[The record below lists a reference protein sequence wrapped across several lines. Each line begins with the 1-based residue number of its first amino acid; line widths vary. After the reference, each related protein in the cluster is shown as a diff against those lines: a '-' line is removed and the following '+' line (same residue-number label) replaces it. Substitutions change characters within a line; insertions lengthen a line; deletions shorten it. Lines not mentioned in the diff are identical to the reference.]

1 MLRSPAANF
10 LSRFSPLFLL
20 ALFALVG
27 ILVVDD
33 YGVAYDE
40 SVQRALAA
48 VTAAYMIGADDALLQ
63 HRDQTY
69 GVAFELPLLF
79 IELLLGLEDSRSVH
93 LVRHILSH
101 LFFLV
106 GGVFCYLLVRRM
118 FGSRL
123 LALFAM
129 LLFLLHPRL
138 YAHSFFN
145 TKDVPFF
152 SMFMIMLFLMHRA
165 FRKDNFAAFISCGMA
180 VGILT
185 NIRILGLML
194 FAAVLSMRLLDLLQ
208 AENWRERK
216 RILVT
221 VGLFVAASV
230 LILYATWPYL
240 WSDPFV
246 HFAEAFI
253 HMGDHPEMIP
263 SLFQGKPVVGKGMP
277 LHYVPVWLSITTPPV
292 ALLLG
297 SIGLLSILHRTSWQ
311 PGAALCNG
319 PLRFKLFLIVCFVLP
334 VAAVVVLDANLYN
347 GWRQMYFLYAPLVLL
362 AAIGLRWLASAQR
375 SRTVRNA
382 SCSLVAM
389 GLLTTVSS
397 MAFLH
402 PNQDIYFNFLVDKK
416 TPEHLRSQYDMDYYE
431 TTFRQGLEWLLQRDA
446 SSLVYVDMA
455 FNDLNSGILPQA
467 DRKRVQ
473 VGFDQHADFHITNHR
488 QRTSSGTLLKT
499 FAPLIYDLRIYNN
512 TVMSVAALD
521 LSLVPEVDIEP
532 YRELYRSAMAGP
544 SIVRSSYNVHLRE
557 RSLIYA
563 KDQCRPVDTR
573 AFFILLIEPSVKI
586 DLPNHRK
593 LIGFD
598 IQEFRFGARGV
609 RFEEKCLLTMPLPD
623 YDIDRIIIGQ
633 AIPSTDKFG
642 SRNRCYLW
650 QETIPFNEQQEAGQ
664 CATGSPACAVRL
676 PMPPCQSLDAG

>member
-1 MLRSPAANF
+1 MAMVGSPAANF

-33 YGVAYDE
+33 YGVIYDE

-48 VTAAYMIGADDALLQ
+48 VTTAYMIGADDALLQ

-79 IELLLGLEDSRSVH
+79 IELVLGLEDSRSIH
-93 LVRHILSH
+93 LTRHILSH

-106 GGVFCYLLVRRM
+106 GGIFCYLLVCRM
-118 FGSRL
+118 FGSRV

-145 TKDVPFF
+145 TKDVPFL
-152 SMFMIMLFLMHRA
+152 SMFMIALFLIHRA
-165 FRKDNFAAFISCGMA
+165 FRKDDFAAFISCGMA

-185 NIRILGLML
+185 NIRILGLIP
-194 FAAVLSMRLLDLLQ
+194 FVAVLGMRLLDLLQ
-208 AENWRERK
+208 AESWRERK
-216 RILVT
+216 RILAT
-221 VGLFVAASV
+221 AGLFAAASV
-230 LILYATWPYL
+230 LMLYATWPYL
-240 WSDPFV
+240 WNDPFS
-246 HFAEAFI
+246 HFAEAFKR
-253 HMGDHPEMIP
+253 MGSHPEMIP
-263 SLFQGKPVVGKGMP
+263 SLFQGELVVGKDMP

-297 SIGLLSILHRTSWQ
+297 GVGLLSILRRTSRQ
-311 PGAALCNG
+311 PGAILCNG
-319 PLRFKLFLIVCFVLP
+319 PLRFELLLIACFVLP
-334 VAAVVVLDANLYN
+334 IAAVVVLNVNLYN

-362 AAIGLRWLASAQR
+362 AAIGIHRLASAQR
-375 SRTVRNA
+375 SSVVRNA
-382 SCSLVAM
+382 SR
-389 GLLTTVSS
+389 GLAATGLFTTVSS

-402 PNQDIYFNFLVDKK
+402 PNQDIYFNFLVDRK

-446 SSLVYVDMA
+446 SSPVYVDMA

-467 DRKRVQ
+467 DRQRVQ

-488 QRTSSGTLLKT
+488 HRTSSGTMLKT
-499 FAPLIYDLRIYNN
+499 FAPLIYDLRVYNN
-512 TVMSVAALD
+512 TVMSVVALD
-521 LSLVPEVDIEP
+521 LSLAPEVDIEP
-532 YRELYRSAMAGP
+532 YRELYRSAMDGSP
-544 SIVRSSYNVHLRE
+544 IVRSNYNVNLRE
-557 RSLIYA
+557 HSLIYA
-563 KDQCRPVDTR
+563 KNQCRPADTR
-573 AFFILLIEPSVKI
+573 ALFILLIEPSAKS

-593 LIGFD
+593 PIGFD
-598 IQEFRFGARGV
+598 VQEFRFGARGV
-609 RFEEKCLLTMPLPD
+609 RFDRKCLLTMPLPA
-623 YDIDRIIIGQ
+623 YDIDLIIIGQ

-664 CATGSPACAVRL
+664 CATGSPACAARL
-676 PMPPCQSLDAG
+676 PMPPC